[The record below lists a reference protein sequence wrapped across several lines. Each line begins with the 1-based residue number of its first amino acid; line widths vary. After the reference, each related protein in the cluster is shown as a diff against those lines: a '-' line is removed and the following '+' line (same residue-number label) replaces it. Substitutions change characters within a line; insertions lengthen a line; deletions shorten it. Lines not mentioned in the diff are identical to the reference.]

1 MGKQEPATMSEG
13 IDTKISVS
21 CDGQV
26 GSVLHS
32 AWTSAGVPS
41 FPDVPQNGHK
51 RFSCG
56 LFEPFGGL
64 AF

>member
-32 AWTSAGVPS
+32 AWTSTGVPS
-41 FPDVPQNGHK
+41 FPDVPQNGRK
-51 RFSCG
+51 RFSSNWFDK
-56 LFEPFGGL
+56 L
-64 AF
+64 